1 MSRLGRGGRLLLVVL
16 PALALEAVA
25 RLGPGPAGLA
35 ESLARLAFLA
45 AALALGR
52 LGRRAWWAAATLG
65 GGAVAA
71 AVYAGT
77 GATAAAWALTLALWV
92 ALFWLADVLADGLPW
107 PLAAVVVACCAG
119 LAGAAPAV
127 LEQVEGGFAEEEFF
141 SAVAA
146 AVLAVGWALSY
157 VAHRVLTPPA
167 PRSRSLREQAG
178 GERRKR
184 NTPSPAARERGPGG
198 EGLRPWL
205 ALAVAL
211 LAVAGGWATL
221 RAYQASFLPEPPP
234 PFAGVS
240 AEAPFLCERI
250 APPAR
255 AYDGAAVFERL
266 LALVAANPERGAPE
280 YGMLALGSGE
290 RQYADEFR
298 AALLADAAAGR
309 FTEPANSVKYGQ
321 FQAAARAYYYSRV
334 AAAFPGLFS
343 AEDDRAVRAWF
354 AAVNRR
360 ALTVEWVDVL
370 YGAAFGYA
378 PRGPYV
384 NQESGA
390 GLLAVLEAT
399 GLADPALSAEN
410 RAYLERASR
419 GWDARWRNSDD
430 TYYYQF
436 EWITNALYQS
446 LASGERPDGQV
457 RRSLEWLR
465 LQATPGGTPVGYN
478 FPYAISADAILY
490 LGAELLGDPRYLW
503 AAGLAAAS
511 PARAYPFAA
520 AQPGVDRAVAGPG
533 APPDEGTC
541 LLYGDTGTP
550 IVPGRL
556 GPDKVVFREGWEP
569 GDAYLLLNLR
579 FTGWH
584 RYKATNTVAL
594 AVAGAPLVV
603 DRMDGQ
609 VFRWLPRG
617 RSAFRDKRIPRE
629 NLSGLVVARSGMSAV
644 RHTLAAVDGPWAQ
657 DPPPFARVE
666 RFATGPDC
674 DVSVTAIDRWHGW
687 SHRRTITFCQGGV
700 AVIADEATGPPGA
713 GAAIMWNL
721 ARPAPFDGGRAR
733 LDGAELVVLPLDGGE
748 AGGELP
754 ADGGYE
760 RIAATGAGPRL
771 RAVSVLLT
779 GPMAG
784 AEVSL
789 DGAVV
794 RVARDGRV
802 REVAAFIPP
811 TPPPQAPTPR
821 P

>member
-1 MSRLGRGGRLLLVVL
+1 VSRLARGGRALLVVL

-25 RLGPGPAGLA
+25 RLGPGPVGLA

-52 LGRRAWWAAATLG
+52 LGRRVRWAAATLG
-65 GGAVAA
+65 GGAAAA

-107 PLAAVVVACCAG
+107 PLAAAVVACCAG
-119 LAGAAPAV
+119 LAGAAPAA

-146 AVLAVGWALSY
+146 AVLAAGWALSY
-157 VAHRVLTPPA
+157 VAHRAIGGRRPA
-167 PRSRSLREQAG
+167 SP
-178 GERRKR
+178 
-184 NTPSPAARERGPGG
+184 PSPARRWLAPAAA
-198 EGLRPWL
+198 LL
-205 ALAVAL
+205 ALA
-211 LAVAGGWATL
+211 GGWVTL

-234 PFAGVS
+234 FAGVS
-240 AEAPFLCERI
+240 AGAPFLCERI
-250 APPAR
+250 AAPTR
-255 AYDGAAVFERL
+255 AYDGEAVFERL
-266 LALVAANPERGAPE
+266 LALVAANPEQGAPE
-280 YGMLALGSGE
+280 YGMLALGAGE
-290 RQYADEFR
+290 RAYADQFR
-298 AALLADAAAGR
+298 AALLAEAAAGR

-360 ALTVEWVDVL
+360 ALTVEWVDLL

-390 GLLAVLEAT
+390 GLLAILEAT

-410 RAYLERASR
+410 RAYLERAAR

-446 LASGERPDGQV
+446 LASGERPDDQV

-465 LQATPGGTPVGYN
+465 LQATPDGAPVGYN

-503 AAGLAAAS
+503 AAGLAAES

-533 APPDEGTC
+533 APPDEGAC

-550 IVPGRL
+550 IVPGAL
-556 GPDKVVFREGWEP
+556 GPDKIVFREGWEP

-594 AVAGAPLVV
+594 ATAGAPLVA
-603 DRMDGQ
+603 DRLDGQ

-629 NLSGLVVARSGMSAV
+629 NLSGLAVARSGMSAV
-644 RHTLAAVDGPWAQ
+644 RHTLVAVDGPWAQ

-666 RFATGPDC
+666 RFETGPDC
-674 DVSVTAIDRWHGW
+674 DVSVTAIDDWHGW
-687 SHRRTITFCQGGV
+687 GHRRTITFCQGGV
-700 AVIADEATGPPGA
+700 AVIADEAAGPAGA

-721 ARPAPFDGGRAR
+721 ARPAPLDGGRAR
-733 LDGAELVVLPLDGGE
+733 LDGGAELVVLPLDGG
-748 AGGELP
+748 AVGGELP
-754 ADGGYE
+754 MGDGYE

-789 DGAVV
+789 EGDLV
-794 RVARDGRV
+794 RVRGEGQAR
-802 REVAAFIPP
+802 EIVAFGP
-811 TPPPQAPTPR
+811 
-821 P
+821 